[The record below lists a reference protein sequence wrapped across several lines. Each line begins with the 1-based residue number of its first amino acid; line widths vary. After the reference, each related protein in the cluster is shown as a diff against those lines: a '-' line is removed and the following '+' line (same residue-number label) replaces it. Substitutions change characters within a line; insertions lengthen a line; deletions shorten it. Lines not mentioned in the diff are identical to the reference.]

1 MTVALKKFDASTQA
15 FSSVDASEGLFNLDS
30 NVDLMHMA
38 AVRQMNNARLGTA
51 STKTRAEV
59 RGGGRKPWKQKGTGR
74 ARAGSSRS
82 PLWKGGGT
90 SFGPKPRS
98 FASSLNRKMASKAVA
113 SALSTVKER
122 IVVIADSALN
132 SLGKTAD
139 ANKLMQAM
147 TVAAGQKV
155 VILSEYSDALSRATS
170 NLPLVKVVSPGFI
183 GVVDIL
189 NADHVVIA
197 ESALQ
202 ILERRL
208 LAE

>member
-59 RGGGRKPWKQKGTGR
+59 RGGGKKPWKQKGTGR

-98 FASSLNRKMASKAVA
+98 FATSLNRKMASKAVA

-132 SLGKTAD
+132 NLGKTAD

-155 VILSEYSDALSRATS
+155 VIISDYSDALSRATS
-170 NLPLVKVVSPGFI
+170 NLPLVKVVSPAFI
-183 GVVDIL
+183 GVVDVL

>member
-59 RGGGRKPWKQKGTGR
+59 RGGGKKPWKQKGTGR
-74 ARAGSSRS
+74 
-82 PLWKGGGT
+82 
-90 SFGPKPRS
+90 PKPRS
-98 FASSLNRKMASKAVA
+98 FATSLNRKMASKAVA

-132 SLGKTAD
+132 NLGKTAD

-155 VILSEYSDALSRATS
+155 VIISDYSDALSRATS
-170 NLPLVKVVSPGFI
+170 NLPLVKVVSPAFI
-183 GVVDIL
+183 GVVDVL